1 MIVLKG
7 KPIFGG
13 ITKGK
18 IIFFHKKE
26 TVVSK
31 CEVKDPQFE
40 IDKYES
46 AKRCALEEIQKLYD
60 CTFENLGRE
69 DAGIFLIQQ
78 MILGDIDFDNAVK
91 EIILSEG
98 LNADFAVA
106 QTVRNY
112 STMLGKIDSEYI
124 KSRSADLK
132 DICDRLI
139 KHILHLSGNKFKLTE
154 KAIVCAEDLVP
165 SETMGLDRKNVLAL
179 CTKYGSANSHAAIL
193 ARTMNIPAITGI
205 GCGLTEDFNGKTAIA
220 DGYDGTLYIEPDE
233 KTVKRLFEKEEKEA
247 KKRELLRR
255 LKGRKNITLDKTEIK
270 IFANISGLS
279 DVDSVIEND
288 AGGIGLFRSEFLYLE
303 NDCFP
308 NEEQQFFNYRR
319 VLERMQG
326 KPVVVRTLDLGADKS
341 IDYFGLPQEKNPA
354 LGFRSVRICLN
365 DPDMFKTQLRALL
378 RASVYGNLSIL
389 IPMIIDIEEIRQVK
403 ELINQAKKELDLRMQ
418 DYSNNIKL
426 GIMIETPAAV
436 MLSDLLA
443 KEVDFFSIGT
453 NDLEQYTLAADRQN
467 SMIDCT
473 LPHHHTA
480 LLRMIN
486 MVCINAH
493 REGIPVGICGELGAD
508 CSLTEAFLAIGID
521 EISVNPSNILA
532 LRSKIRTL
540 NLSCKQEILKK
551 YGIT

>member
-1 MIVLKG
+1 MVVLRG

-18 IIFFHKKE
+18 IVFFQKKE
-26 TVVSK
+26 AVIRKCVV
-31 CEVKDPQFE
+31 EDPNAE
-40 IDKYES
+40 ADKYEG
-46 AKRCALEEIQKLYD
+46 AKRCALEELQRLYD
-60 CTFENLGRE
+60 NALENLGRE

-78 MILGDIDFDNAVK
+78 MILNDMDFDRSVK
-91 EIILSEG
+91 DIILKEG

-106 QTVRNY
+106 QTARDY
-112 STMLGKIDSEYI
+112 SKLLGRIDSEYI

-132 DICDRLI
+132 DICDRLV
-139 KHILHLSGNKFKLTE
+139 KHILNLSGNRFKLNE

-165 SETMGLDRKNVLAL
+165 SETVGLDRSNVLAL
-179 CTKYGSANSHAAIL
+179 CTKYGSATSHTAIL
-193 ARTMNIPAITGI
+193 ARTMNIPAITGL
-205 GCGLTEDFNGKTAIA
+205 GCGLTHEYNGKTAIA
-220 DGYDGTLYIEPDE
+220 DGYDGILYIEPDE
-233 KTVKRLFEKEEKEA
+233 KTEKSLLVKEEKEA
-247 KKRELLRR
+247 KKRELLKR
-255 LKGRKNITLDKTEIK
+255 LRGRKNITLDKTEVK
-270 IFANISGLS
+270 ILANISGLS
-279 DVDSVIEND
+279 DIDSVIEND

-308 NEEQQFFNYRR
+308 KEEQQFYNYRR

-326 KPVVVRTLDLGADKS
+326 KPVVIRTLDLGADKS
-341 IDYFGLPQEKNPA
+341 LDYLGLSKEQNPA
-354 LGFRSVRICLN
+354 LGFRSIRVCLN
-365 DPDMFKTQLRALL
+365 NPDMFKTQLRALL
-378 RASVYGNLSIL
+378 RASVYGRLSIL

-403 ELINQAKKELDLRMQ
+403 ELISQAKKELDLRGQ
-418 DYSNNIKL
+418 PYDDNIRL

-453 NDLEQYTLAADRQN
+453 NDLEQYTFAADRQN
-467 SMIDCT
+467 SMLENI
-473 LPHHHTA
+473 LPSHHTA

-486 MVCINAH
+486 LICINAH
-493 REGIPVGICGELGAD
+493 REGITVGICGELGSD
-508 CSLTEAFLAIGID
+508 CSLSEIFIAMGID
-521 EISVNPSNILA
+521 EISVNPANVLE